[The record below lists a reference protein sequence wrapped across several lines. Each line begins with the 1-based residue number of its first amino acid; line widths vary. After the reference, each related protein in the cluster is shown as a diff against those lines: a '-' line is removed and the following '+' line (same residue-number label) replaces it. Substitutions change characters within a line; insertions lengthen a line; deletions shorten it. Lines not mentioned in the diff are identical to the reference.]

1 MLQASGLALDSDL
14 SLIDGTGPME
24 SMTIRQATVPD
35 SILSRLDVRDIALWV
50 GKDLVRDMA
59 PAVLAAV
66 VRLPWQAV
74 LLEGGSVALDA
85 AILAQEDPTDFRVR
99 RRGYPI
105 IIESNP
111 ADIVLPPRSLPIYR
125 LNTAEG
131 GMGTLAAQLVR
142 LSILNELAKANPRQL
157 LVLTS
162 DGSGVPAELR
172 ALWEE
177 GFRPT
182 ITLVG
187 NHSTLFAEVD
197 KWRRE
202 RTAGG
207 SVGLVECDI
216 SSFADDLCF
225 RYDAA
230 HAGERVF
237 LRVRNTRGETRT
249 VDITPVDDAQHPVLG
264 RYELIQDH
272 DLRPL
277 LPDDLAAEAVEGFFR
292 DPSGSW
298 QPYAAGLPWQRD
310 DVAWPELRQILRR
323 LDRNG
328 ADANTV
334 AFIRAEAGAG
344 GTTQSRVLA
353 WKAAAEGYPTLFA
366 RSVPFKPSTLE
377 VVSFMTRTIDTEK
390 RTRSEADEGRLYE
403 VPWLIVF
410 DRDHWEGR
418 NTELVSFLRGLEQS
432 GRAACVLV
440 VTGPYASM
448 EYLSNRRFREIAK
461 LTHEV
466 PHAGAADLGQHLN
479 RYLAPHGPVRRPEE
493 WQSFFQASAVHAESG
508 ISSFW
513 IALSFWLQRQ
523 IDMSETVQSWLFR
536 QFQSSIHDPQLR
548 STLVDIAAMSTER
561 RPLPETMLSATIDWP
576 VAQKLEDLRSTIGAL
591 GLVRLRLEGDRYWAL
606 AHDVL
611 GRYLLNAIY
620 YDHAAK
626 GEFGLGDATNAEHL
640 RFLALRRLS
649 ANPALGT
656 ATNREIADDFAV
668 NIFKIDPD
676 HGHGT
681 FTPYWR
687 EALAAL
693 DAMPRLLWQTS
704 RALRHHSA
712 ISRRRIAKDKVLFS
726 LPDSERLEL
735 LRRAVEDIRFA
746 LDMIPRT
753 EGEESDLNLYNS
765 LARAYQDLHKATAA
779 AGAAPEELDRLRGLA
794 QDATRRA
801 FQLNPDSPF
810 VVETYAHSLLDEA
823 ETNPLKASENAF
835 EALNLVYGEMER
847 SRSAQRRYELSRLA
861 ETAIEMLLAAGQGE
875 RNSDNPEIAL
885 IVGALDALRTGV
897 DDLAGM
903 GLSDFPLENRLAAA
917 RLLSNPDVQSNLQ
930 AVRMLYALSCLDS
943 PRAFAEQ
950 LALLEALLSGDY
962 PISPQQRLELAILMH
977 QRGRYEDAERLF
989 KQLRPLWRTGEFF
1002 VQVPERL
1009 RWLLDANASHRLQV
1023 NARVAVGGGGRGSAS
1038 IQEMRN
1044 LSVPFRAEEFG
1055 QRQISTATPI
1065 RGYISFGHN
1074 GPFLRPLTASA
1085 G

>member
-1 MLQASGLALDSDL
+1 
-14 SLIDGTGPME
+14 ME
-24 SMTIRQATVPD
+24 SMTVRQGAVPD
-35 SILSRLDVRDIALWV
+35 SILSRLDSRDIALWV
-50 GKDLVRDMA
+50 GGDLAETVDA
-59 PAVLAAV
+59 ATLAAII
-66 VRLPWQAV
+66 RLPWQAV
-74 LLEGGSVALDA
+74 LLEGGDAALDA
-85 AILAQEDPTDFRVR
+85 AILAQEDPTDFKVH

-111 ADIVLPPRSLPIYR
+111 ADIVLPPRSLPVYKR
-125 LNTAEG
+125 DTG
-131 GMGTLAAQLVR
+131 GVGSGTLVAQLSR
-142 LSILNELAKANPRQL
+142 LSILNELVRANPREL
-157 LVLTS
+157 LVLSSERT
-162 DGSGVPAELR
+162 GVPTDLR

-177 GFRPT
+177 GFRPLT
-182 ITLVG
+182 TVVG

-197 KWRRE
+197 GWRRA
-202 RTAGG
+202 RAAGG
-207 SVGLVECDI
+207 SVAIVETDI
-216 SSFADDLCF
+216 SSFARDLSS
-225 RYDAA
+225 RYEEA

-237 LRVRNTRGETRT
+237 LRVRNARGATKSIDVT
-249 VDITPVDDAQHPVLG
+249 QADDAQHPVLG

-277 LPDDLAAEAVEGFFR
+277 SPEDLAAETVEGFFR
-292 DPSGSW
+292 DPSASW

-323 LDRNG
+323 LDRSG
-328 ADANTV
+328 AEANTV

-344 GTTQSRVLA
+344 GTTQSRMLA

-366 RSVPFKPSTLE
+366 KRAPFKPTALE
-377 VVSFMTRTIDTEK
+377 IVGFMTRTIEAEK
-390 RTRSEADEGRLYE
+390 QTRPELDEGRLYE
-403 VPWLIVF
+403 APWLIVF

-418 NTELVSFLRGLEQS
+418 DSDLRSFLRGLEQS

-448 EYLSNRRFREIAK
+448 EFLSSPRFREIEQ

-466 PHAGAADLGQHLN
+466 PRAGAVEFGQHLN

-493 WQSFFQASAVHAESG
+493 WQGFFQASAVHAESG

-513 IALSFWLQRQ
+513 VALSFWLQRQ
-523 IDMSETVQSWLFR
+523 IDLSETVQSWLFR
-536 QFQSSIHDPQLR
+536 QFQGSVPDPQVR
-548 STLVDIAAMSTER
+548 STLVDIAAISTER
-561 RPLPETMLSATIDWP
+561 RPLPETMLPATVDWP
-576 VAQKLEDLRSTIGAL
+576 VTQKLEDLRTTIGAL

-620 YDHAAK
+620 YDPSARE
-626 GEFGLGDATNAEHL
+626 EFGFGEASNAEHL

-649 ANPALGT
+649 ANPVLGT
-656 ATNREIADDFAV
+656 AANREIAEDFAV

-676 HGHGT
+676 RGHGT
-681 FTPYWR
+681 FVPYWR

-693 DAMPRLLWQTS
+693 DAMPKLLWQTS

-726 LPDSERLEL
+726 LPESERLAL

-765 LARAYQDLHKATAA
+765 LARAYQDLHDEAAA
-779 AGAAPEELDRLRGLA
+779 AGAASDELDRLRALA

-810 VVETYAHSLLDEA
+810 VVETYARSLLGEA
-823 ETNPLKASENAF
+823 KTNPVTAAENAI
-835 EALNLVYGEMER
+835 EALNLVYVEMER
-847 SRSAQRRYELSRLA
+847 DRSAQRRYELSRLA
-861 ETAIEMLLAAGQGE
+861 EFAIETLLAAGGTQ

-885 IVGALDALRTGV
+885 IVAALGALTRDVHDLNGV
-897 DDLAGM
+897 
-903 GLSDFPLENRLAAA
+903 GLSDFPVENRRAAA
-917 RLLSNPDVQSNLQ
+917 RILSNPDVQSNLQ
-930 AVRMLYALSCLDS
+930 AVRMLYALTCLDA

-950 LALLEALLSGDY
+950 LSLLEALSSGGY
-962 PISPQQRLELAILMH
+962 PVSPQQRLELAILMH

-989 KQLRPLWRTGEFF
+989 RQLRPLWRTGEFF
-1002 VQVPERL
+1002 VEVPQRL
-1009 RWLLDANASHRLQV
+1009 RWLLDVNAGDRLQV
-1023 NARVAVGGGGRGSAS
+1023 TARVAAGGEARGFAQ

-1055 QRQISTATPI
+1055 QRQLSPGTQI
-1065 RGYISFGHN
+1065 RGYVSFGHN
-1074 GPFLRPLTASA
+1074 GPFLRPPTASA
-1085 G
+1085 A